1 MGFRCNPLSIQT
13 CPPNSSF
20 TDQSPLITKCIYLK
34 TTTKASTLCQNTA
47 YYEKIEL
54 QYSILLI
61 IFTESLHLS
70 EALRLKP
77 CLQWAILP
85 SKFHERWIFRWH
97 IIVSP
102 HWPAHCSSPSH
113 HPSVKSEMG
122 CETQS
127 WRVALTPG
135 GTLHS
140 NSGEEGA
147 RGTDALLFRGEEERH
162 INHPKTSVLSSALEF
177 CQSAPD
183 FPPIAAQKNEKKKE
197 KKKKEVVE
205 KRPTLSSFCPGHT
218 EWNVR
223 SKSMIFASH

>member
-13 CPPNSSF
+13 CPLNSSF
-20 TDQSPLITKCIYLK
+20 TDQRSPSVSIYLKTK

-47 YYEKIEL
+47 YYEKIER

-70 EALRLKP
+70 EALCLKP
-77 CLQWAILP
+77 CLSEP
-85 SKFHERWIFRWH
+85 SCPQSFSSAGFSDGTLSCLLIDRLFAAHRP
-97 IIVSP
+97 IIP
-102 HWPAHCSSPSH
+102 Q
-113 HPSVKSEMG
+113 
-122 CETQS
+122 QS

-162 INHPKTSVLSSALEF
+162 INHPKTSVLSAALEF
-177 CQSAPD
+177 CQSDPD
-183 FPPIAAQKNEKKKE
+183 FPPITVQ
-197 KKKKEVVE
+197 KKKKRQK
-205 KRPTLSSFCPGHT
+205 KRKRKRWWKKPKF
-218 EWNVR
+218 V
-223 SKSMIFASH
+223 IFLPRTYWVKC

>member
-20 TDQSPLITKCIYLK
+20 ADQSPLITKCIYLK
-34 TTTKASTLCQNTA
+34 TTTKASTLRQNTA
-47 YYEKIEL
+47 RYEKIEL

-70 EALRLKP
+70 EALHLKP
-77 CLQWAILP
+77 CLLWAMLP
-85 SKFHERWIFRWH
+85 STFHERWIFRWH

-102 HWPAHCSSPSH
+102 HWPALCGSRSH

-122 CETQS
+122 CDTQS

-135 GTLHS
+135 GREGETLHS

-147 RGTDALLFRGEEERH
+147 RGTDALLFRGKEERH
-162 INHPKTSVLSSALEF
+162 INHPKTSVLSAALEF
-177 CQSAPD
+177 CQSAPV
-183 FPPIAAQKNEKKKE
+183 FPPIAAQKNGKNERGGGKSPK
-197 KKKKEVVE
+197 
-205 KRPTLSSFCPGHT
+205 LSSVCPGQRK
-218 EWNVR
+218 WNVR